1 MQVKHIRTGGTG
13 CMHAEQMSGWIPME
27 HALASK
33 LKYIQLHM

>member
-1 MQVKHIRTGGTG
+1 MQARYTHIGDTG
-13 CMHAEQMSGWIPME
+13 CMHVEQMNGWIPME